1 MVFRFLFLLRI
12 MKKINWRKYN
22 RAIHRDLGYIFF
34 AMTVIYSLSG
44 IAINHLDDWNPNFII
59 TTKDVKVQPLSN
71 LDSVSKD
78 QILAILK
85 QSGEADNYRK
95 HYFPERGVVKVFLRS
110 GTAWIDLETGEGV
123 VEKLKRRPIFN
134 EFNYLHYNPGKW
146 WTWYSDAFAVA
157 LILLAF
163 SGLFILKGKNGITRR
178 GAILT
183 IIGIA
188 VPIVFLILFY

>member
-1 MVFRFLFLLRI
+1 

-34 AMTVIYSLSG
+34 AMTVIYALSG

-59 TTKDVKVQPLSN
+59 TTKDIKAQPLSN

-85 QSGEADNYRK
+85 QNGEGDNYRK

-110 GTAWIDLETGEGV
+110 GTAWIDLESGEGV